1 MKQFRFWLP
10 VVLWMGVIFLF
21 SSRQKIAVTDSYIA
35 SFLFFKTLHLIEYA
49 FLYTVTYRAVKNTL
63 QVNKGWV
70 WVLPFCITTL
80 YAVSDEIHQ
89 TYIPTREGKPR
100 DAIIDMFGAAIAWI
114 SLQQLVPKMP
124 KKLKTL
130 ARSWHIL

>member
-1 MKQFRFWLP
+1 MKYIRFWLP

-21 SSRQKIAVTDSYIA
+21 SSRQKIAVTDSYVV

-49 FLYTVTYRAVKNTL
+49 FLYLVTYRAVKNTL
-63 QVNKGWV
+63 PVRMFWV
-70 WVLPFCITTL
+70 FLLPFIITAL

-89 TYIPTREGKPR
+89 TYVPTREGKPR
-100 DAIIDMFGAAIAWI
+100 DAIIDMFGAGISWV
-114 SLQQLVPKMP
+114 SLQQLLPKMP